1 MHVLDASPESFGWM
15 AVKIILGHGVNF
27 IKRTYHAACSLPG
40 NVVAVFGGNTGTVD
54 VQDVM
59 LLSFDSFEGNISKGT
74 VPEIPIVSASY
85 MSLVEPKPA
94 PRRFHTLESHL
105 SSGAGIL
112 YGGCFGKDY
121 QCFDDVWVL
130 RHQCRSPLVS
140 WSVPIL
146 TGPKPKARWG
156 HTASVVANCMIIVGG
171 RSIKDMM
178 DLHVLT
184 FTDSSLS
191 GGVWN
196 AITESTSPAPC
207 PRRRHTA
214 CVYGGKIIIFGGFDG
229 RKFLND
235 TFSYDLT
242 QITAIDS
249 AQVATSS
256 VLKRVQNEPPSAPSL
271 LQGSLFPPVP
281 PSLKDA
287 TKDDEKVSHP
297 ASALVCGDGTSLSG
311 LNASETLFV
320 KFFIPYYSI
329 LAPNVVKAQLVRIK
343 AGLQGEALVESVK
356 KRLLPIISCY
366 ARTEDDIAV
375 LNETFVKRV
384 GVQETMSLLI
394 AGGEVRLRAT
404 VRDVYKS
411 LGFVPSQDVK
421 TSSLDLDPLEKTV
434 IHAAIEMGWDKSD
447 LLDVVTG
454 VGYSKE
460 QFFKCCQYLTKG
472 LNKQIE
478 LETLLDNIEYAS
490 KLSTEEIFGPTNV
503 KVAHNNK
510 MQEASKN
517 RRPSSYQESQQVV
530 ALQSKLNVM
539 QDALETALTCCI
551 THDTM
556 VDPVATKAGH
566 VYERIHIVDWLQ
578 REGTDPL
585 TRQNTSV
592 NDLVPLRNLKDAA
605 VIWNKLKPS

>member
-1 MHVLDASPESFGWM
+1 M
-15 AVKIILGHGVNF
+15 
-27 IKRTYHAACSLPG
+27 
-40 NVVAVFGGNTGTVD
+40 
-54 VQDVM
+54 
-59 LLSFDSFEGNISKGT
+59 
-74 VPEIPIVSASY
+74 
-85 MSLVEPKPA
+85 
-94 PRRFHTLESHL
+94 
-105 SSGAGIL
+105 
-112 YGGCFGKDY
+112 
-121 QCFDDVWVL
+121 
-130 RHQCRSPLVS
+130 
-140 WSVPIL
+140 
-146 TGPKPKARWG
+146 
-156 HTASVVANCMIIVGG
+156 
-171 RSIKDMM
+171 
-178 DLHVLT
+178 
-184 FTDSSLS
+184 
-191 GGVWN
+191 
-196 AITESTSPAPC
+196 
-207 PRRRHTA
+207 
-214 CVYGGKIIIFGGFDG
+214 
-229 RKFLND
+229 
-235 TFSYDLT
+235 
-242 QITAIDS
+242 
-249 AQVATSS
+249 
-256 VLKRVQNEPPSAPSL
+256 
-271 LQGSLFPPVP
+271 
-281 PSLKDA
+281 
-287 TKDDEKVSHP
+287 
-297 ASALVCGDGTSLSG
+297 
-311 LNASETLFV
+311 
-320 KFFIPYYSI
+320 
-329 LAPNVVKAQLVRIK
+329 
-343 AGLQGEALVESVK
+343 
-356 KRLLPIISCY
+356 
-366 ARTEDDIAV
+366 
-375 LNETFVKRV
+375 
-384 GVQETMSLLI
+384 
-394 AGGEVRLRAT
+394 
-404 VRDVYKS
+404 RDVYKS

>member
-1 MHVLDASPESFGWM
+1 
-15 AVKIILGHGVNF
+15 
-27 IKRTYHAACSLPG
+27 
-40 NVVAVFGGNTGTVD
+40 
-54 VQDVM
+54 
-59 LLSFDSFEGNISKGT
+59 
-74 VPEIPIVSASY
+74 
-85 MSLVEPKPA
+85 
-94 PRRFHTLESHL
+94 
-105 SSGAGIL
+105 
-112 YGGCFGKDY
+112 
-121 QCFDDVWVL
+121 
-130 RHQCRSPLVS
+130 
-140 WSVPIL
+140 
-146 TGPKPKARWG
+146 
-156 HTASVVANCMIIVGG
+156 MIIVGG

-287 TKDDEKVSHP
+287 TKDDEKVSHH

-311 LNASETLFV
+311 LNASESLFV

>member
-1 MHVLDASPESFGWM
+1 M
-15 AVKIILGHGVNF
+15 
-27 IKRTYHAACSLPG
+27 
-40 NVVAVFGGNTGTVD
+40 
-54 VQDVM
+54 
-59 LLSFDSFEGNISKGT
+59 
-74 VPEIPIVSASY
+74 
-85 MSLVEPKPA
+85 
-94 PRRFHTLESHL
+94 
-105 SSGAGIL
+105 
-112 YGGCFGKDY
+112 
-121 QCFDDVWVL
+121 
-130 RHQCRSPLVS
+130 
-140 WSVPIL
+140 
-146 TGPKPKARWG
+146 
-156 HTASVVANCMIIVGG
+156 
-171 RSIKDMM
+171 
-178 DLHVLT
+178 
-184 FTDSSLS
+184 
-191 GGVWN
+191 
-196 AITESTSPAPC
+196 
-207 PRRRHTA
+207 
-214 CVYGGKIIIFGGFDG
+214 
-229 RKFLND
+229 
-235 TFSYDLT
+235 
-242 QITAIDS
+242 
-249 AQVATSS
+249 
-256 VLKRVQNEPPSAPSL
+256 
-271 LQGSLFPPVP
+271 
-281 PSLKDA
+281 
-287 TKDDEKVSHP
+287 
-297 ASALVCGDGTSLSG
+297 
-311 LNASETLFV
+311 
-320 KFFIPYYSI
+320 
-329 LAPNVVKAQLVRIK
+329 
-343 AGLQGEALVESVK
+343 
-356 KRLLPIISCY
+356 LPIISCY

-551 THDTM
+551 THDTIM
-556 VDPVATKAGH
+556 FITQ
-566 VYERIHIVDWLQ
+566 WLC
-578 REGTDPL
+578 
-585 TRQNTSV
+585 
-592 NDLVPLRNLKDAA
+592 
-605 VIWNKLKPS
+605 